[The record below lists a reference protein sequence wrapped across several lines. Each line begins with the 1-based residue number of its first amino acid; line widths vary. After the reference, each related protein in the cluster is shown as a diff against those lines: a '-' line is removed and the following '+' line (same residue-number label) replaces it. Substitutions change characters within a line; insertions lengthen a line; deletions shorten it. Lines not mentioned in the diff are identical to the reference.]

1 MQPIEKNLR
10 PRRCEREANEYAALL
25 WMAAGG
31 EKKQP
36 VKTILTGSFQIETR
50 VKQTEGGG
58 RGCRTLTA
66 LLSFP

>member
-25 WMAAGG
+25 WMAAG
-31 EKKQP
+31 EKKKT
-36 VKTILTGSFQIETR
+36 VKRILTGSFQIETR

-58 RGCRTLTA
+58 GGVE
-66 LLSFP
+66 P

>member
-31 EKKQP
+31 KKKNKKNSKKNFHW
-36 VKTILTGSFQIETR
+36 VISD
-50 VKQTEGGG
+50 
-58 RGCRTLTA
+58 
-66 LLSFP
+66 

>member
-10 PRRCEREANEYAALL
+10 PGRCEREANEYAALL

-31 EKKQP
+31 EKNKT
-36 VKTILTGSFQIETR
+36 VKRILTGSFEIETR

-58 RGCRTLTA
+58 GGVE
-66 LLSFP
+66 P